1 MAQNGHQS
9 AREGRR
15 SVFQGRRGPNPCQA
29 LKKRLRRFLGR
40 PAGLPCAESVLNPE
54 KGQRFQRAGPTHRPH
69 AGTAGEREKG
79 AFRAR
84 HPSPRPSRPGGK
96 GASRP
101 LSSGVQP
108 AGRFASLTAPQTR
121 GLGRSNGIK
130 GRACGPEIL
139 TRSVLALRAALRVR
153 LPVSPLTPFPLE
165 NRGAWGRLAGSG
177 VKGGTA
183 GRSAEGDRARMPGE
197 AFTLDA
203 TGSHAAYR
211 QGGGQG
217 QRPPRLPPQPVRQD
231 RTRDATGGVAQA
243 KRGVG

>member
-1 MAQNGHQS
+1 MA
-9 AREGRR
+9 EGTR
-15 SVFQGRRGPNPCQA
+15 C
-29 LKKRLRRFLGR
+29 
-40 PAGLPCAESVLNPE
+40 
-54 KGQRFQRAGPTHRPH
+54 PH
-69 AGTAGEREKG
+69 AGRW
-79 AFRAR
+79 
-84 HPSPRPSRPGGK
+84 PSRGRKALAAPTTHPPALPASGK

-121 GLGRSNGIK
+121 GLGRSKGIK

-165 NRGAWGRLAGSG
+165 NRGTWGRLAGSG

-217 QRPPRLPPQPVRQD
+217 QRPPRLPPQPVGQEPTRGASRRGLPKRSAEGSRWRQNHAIEED
-231 RTRDATGGVAQA
+231 P
-243 KRGVG
+243 

>member
-121 GLGRSNGIK
+121 GLGRSKGIK

-165 NRGAWGRLAGSG
+165 NRAAQTQAG
-177 VKGGTA
+177 VITRHRA
-183 GRSAEGDRARMPGE
+183 GRAVWLEVVSRARSGPGW
-197 AFTLDA
+197 LVRP
-203 TGSHAAYR
+203 AA
-211 QGGGQG
+211 
-217 QRPPRLPPQPVRQD
+217 QRGHGPAGANP
-231 RTRDATGGVAQA
+231 
-243 KRGVG
+243 

>member
-1 MAQNGHQS
+1 MIPT
-9 AREGRR
+9 GRAYT
-15 SVFQGRRGPNPCQA
+15 P
-29 LKKRLRRFLGR
+29 
-40 PAGLPCAESVLNPE
+40 
-54 KGQRFQRAGPTHRPH
+54 PH
-69 AGTAGEREKG
+69 AGKAGEREKG

-121 GLGRSNGIK
+121 GLGRSKGIK

-165 NRGAWGRLAGSG
+165 NRGTWAVWLEVVS
-177 VKGGTA
+177 
-183 GRSAEGDRARMPGE
+183 RAAPQ
-197 AFTLDA
+197 
-203 TGSHAAYR
+203 AAA
-211 QGGGQG
+211 
-217 QRPPRLPPQPVRQD
+217 P
-231 RTRDATGGVAQA
+231 
-243 KRGVG
+243 

>member
-1 MAQNGHQS
+1 MGRMSSNLRAKWVRTLCAKNVNDVAPANG
-9 AREGRR
+9 
-15 SVFQGRRGPNPCQA
+15 V
-29 LKKRLRRFLGR
+29 
-40 PAGLPCAESVLNPE
+40 
-54 KGQRFQRAGPTHRPH
+54 
-69 AGTAGEREKG
+69 
-79 AFRAR
+79 
-84 HPSPRPSRPGGK
+84 
-96 GASRP
+96 ASRP
-101 LSSGVQP
+101 
-108 AGRFASLTAPQTR
+108 A
-121 GLGRSNGIK
+121 
-130 GRACGPEIL
+130 
-139 TRSVLALRAALRVR
+139 VLALRAALRVR

>member
-1 MAQNGHQS
+1 MIPTSRAYTPPP
-9 AREGRR
+9 RRPGRR
-15 SVFQGRRGPNPCQA
+15 
-29 LKKRLRRFLGR
+29 
-40 PAGLPCAESVLNPE
+40 
-54 KGQRFQRAGPTHRPH
+54 
-69 AGTAGEREKG
+69 AGER
-79 AFRAR
+79 RV
-84 HPSPRPSRPGGK
+84 PRPPPIPPPFPPRREGSESPSVVRGAAGG
-96 GASRP
+96 A
-101 LSSGVQP
+101 L
-108 AGRFASLTAPQTR
+108 RFLDCPQTR
-121 GLGRSNGIK
+121 GLGRSKGIK

-165 NRGAWGRLAGSG
+165 NRGTWGRLAGSG